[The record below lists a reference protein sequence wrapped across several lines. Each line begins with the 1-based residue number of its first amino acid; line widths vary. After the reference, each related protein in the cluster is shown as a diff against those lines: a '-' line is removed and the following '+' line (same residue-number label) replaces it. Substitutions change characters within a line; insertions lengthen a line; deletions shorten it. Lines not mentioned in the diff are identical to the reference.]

1 MAADDS
7 NRESRAGA
15 VDRLLPCL
23 LDRLTDEAPGCPL
36 EPAESGLAS
45 QSRLRAAVLRDLGW
59 LMNAT
64 RPGAAESLEAWPE
77 ARRSVLNY
85 GLPALGGQTS
95 STLDLQALERA
106 IREAILRFEPRLLA
120 DTLEVEADADADAL
134 WQQHGLDG
142 HNRVSLRISGQIR
155 AQPIPLELLLR
166 TEWDLE
172 TGQVSLSELKA

>member
-7 NRESRAGA
+7 NRESRVGA

-23 LDRLTDEAPGCPL
+23 LDRLTDEAPGCQV

-95 STLDLQALERA
+95 STLDLQALERV

-120 DTLEVEADADADAL
+120 DTLEVEADADAL
-134 WQQHGLDG
+134 FQQHGLDG

-155 AQPIPLELLLR
+155 AQPMPLELLLR

>member
-7 NRESRAGA
+7 NRESMAGA
-15 VDRLLPCL
+15 VDRTLPCL
-23 LDRLTDEAPGCPL
+23 LDRLTDEAPGCQL
-36 EPAESGLAS
+36 EPSESGRAS

-64 RPGAAESLEAWPE
+64 RPGADESLEAWPE

-95 STLDLQALERA
+95 STLDLQALERV

-120 DTLEVEADADADAL
+120 DTLEVEADAWLA
-134 WQQHGLDG
+134 QRGLDG
-142 HNRVSLRISGQIR
+142 NNRVSLRISGQIR
-155 AQPIPLELLLR
+155 SQPMPLELLLC
-166 TEWDLE
+166 TDWDLE

>member
-7 NRESRAGA
+7 NRESRVGA

-23 LDRLTDEAPGCPL
+23 LDRLTDEAPGCQV

-120 DTLEVEADADADAL
+120 DTLEVEADAEAL
-134 WQQHGLDG
+134 FQQHGLDG

-155 AQPIPLELLLR
+155 AQPMPLELLLR

>member
-7 NRESRAGA
+7 NRESRVGA

-23 LDRLTDEAPGCPL
+23 LDRLTDEAPGCQV

-120 DTLEVEADADADAL
+120 DTLEVEADAEAL
-134 WQQHGLDG
+134 FQQYGLDG

-155 AQPIPLELLLR
+155 AQPMPLELLLR

>member
-7 NRESRAGA
+7 NRKSMAGA

-23 LDRLTDEAPGCPL
+23 LDRLTDEAPGCQL

-64 RPGAAESLEAWPE
+64 RPGAAESLEAWPD

-120 DTLEVEADADADAL
+120 DTLEVEADVDAL
-134 WQQHGLDG
+134 WQQRGLDG
-142 HNRVSLRISGQIR
+142 HNRVRLRISGQIR
-155 AQPIPLELLLR
+155 AQPMPLELLLR

>member
-7 NRESRAGA
+7 NRESRVGA

-23 LDRLTDEAPGCPL
+23 LDRLTDEAPGCQV

-85 GLPALGGQTS
+85 GLPAVGGQTS

-120 DTLEVEADADADAL
+120 DTLEVEADADAL
-134 WQQHGLDG
+134 FQQHGLDG

-155 AQPIPLELLLR
+155 AQPMPLELLLR

>member
-7 NRESRAGA
+7 NRKSMAGA
-15 VDRLLPCL
+15 VDQLLPCL
-23 LDRLTDEAPGCPL
+23 LDRLTDEAPGCQFEL
-36 EPAESGLAS
+36 AESCLAG

-64 RPGAAESLEAWPE
+64 RPGTAESLEAWPE
-77 ARRSVLNY
+77 ARHSVLNY

-95 STLDLQALERA
+95 STLDFQALERA
-106 IREAILRFEPRLLA
+106 ICEAILRFEPRLLA
-120 DTLEVEADADADAL
+120 DTLEVEADAWL
-134 WQQHGLDG
+134 QQRGLDG

-155 AQPIPLELLLR
+155 AQPMPLELLLR

-172 TGQVSLSELKA
+172 TGQVSLSELKT

>member
-7 NRESRAGA
+7 NRESRVGA

-23 LDRLTDEAPGCPL
+23 LDRLTDEAPGCQV

-120 DTLEVEADADADAL
+120 DTLEVEADADAL
-134 WQQHGLDG
+134 FQQHGLDG

-155 AQPIPLELLLR
+155 AQPMPLELLLR

>member
-23 LDRLTDEAPGCPL
+23 LDRLTDEAPGCQV

-120 DTLEVEADADADAL
+120 DTLEVEADAEAL
-134 WQQHGLDG
+134 FQQHGLDG

-155 AQPIPLELLLR
+155 AQPMPLELLLR

>member
-64 RPGAAESLEAWPE
+64 RPGAAESLEAWHE

-120 DTLEVEADADADAL
+120 DTLEVEADAEAL
-134 WQQHGLDG
+134 FQQHGLDG

>member
-7 NRESRAGA
+7 NRESRVGA

-23 LDRLTDEAPGCPL
+23 LDRLTDEAPGCQV

-95 STLDLQALERA
+95 STLDLQAVELA

-120 DTLEVEADADADAL
+120 DTLEVEADAEAL
-134 WQQHGLDG
+134 FQQHGLDG

-155 AQPIPLELLLR
+155 AQPMPLELLLR

>member
-7 NRESRAGA
+7 NRESRVGA

-23 LDRLTDEAPGCPL
+23 LDRLTDEAPGCQV

-95 STLDLQALERA
+95 STLDLQALERV

-120 DTLEVEADADADAL
+120 DTLEVEADAEAL
-134 WQQHGLDG
+134 FQQHGLDG

-155 AQPIPLELLLR
+155 AQPMPLELLLR

>member
-23 LDRLTDEAPGCPL
+23 LDRLTDEAPGCQL

-120 DTLEVEADADADAL
+120 DTLEVEADAEAL
-134 WQQHGLDG
+134 FQQHGLDG

-155 AQPIPLELLLR
+155 AQPMPLELLLR

>member
-1 MAADDS
+1 M
-7 NRESRAGA
+7 AGA

-23 LDRLTDEAPGCPL
+23 LDRLTDEAPGCQL

-120 DTLEVEADADADAL
+120 DTLEVEADADAL
-134 WQQHGLDG
+134 WQQRGLDG
-142 HNRVSLRISGQIR
+142 HNRISLRICGQIR
-155 AQPIPLELLLR
+155 AQPLPLALLLR

>member
-7 NRESRAGA
+7 NRESRVGA

-23 LDRLTDEAPGCPL
+23 LDRLTDEAPGCQL

-120 DTLEVEADADADAL
+120 DTLEVEADAEAL
-134 WQQHGLDG
+134 FQQHGLDG

-155 AQPIPLELLLR
+155 AQPMPLELLLR

>member
-1 MAADDS
+1 MVADDS
-7 NRESRAGA
+7 NRAFRAGA
-15 VDRLLPCL
+15 TDRPLPCL
-23 LDRLTDEAPGCPL
+23 LDRLTDEAPECQAEAP
-36 EPAESGLAS
+36 ESGLAS
-45 QSRLRAAVLRDLGW
+45 QARLRAAVLRDLGW

-64 RPGAAESLEAWPE
+64 RPGGGESLEAWPE
-77 ARRSVLNY
+77 VKRSALNY

-120 DTLEVEADADADAL
+120 RTLEVEIEADARC
-134 WQQHGLDG
+134 QERGLDG

-155 AQPIPLELLLR
+155 AQPMPLELLLR

>member
-7 NRESRAGA
+7 NRESRVGA

-23 LDRLTDEAPGCPL
+23 LDRLTDEAPGCQL

-95 STLDLQALERA
+95 STLDLQALERV

-120 DTLEVEADADADAL
+120 DTLEVEADADAL
-134 WQQHGLDG
+134 FQQHGLDG

-155 AQPIPLELLLR
+155 AQPMPLELLLR

>member
-120 DTLEVEADADADAL
+120 DTLEVEADAEAL
-134 WQQHGLDG
+134 FQQHGLDG

-155 AQPIPLELLLR
+155 TQSMPLELLLR

>member
-1 MAADDS
+1 MVADDS
-7 NRESRAGA
+7 NRKSVAGA

-23 LDRLTDEAPGCPL
+23 LDRLTDEAPGCQF
-36 EPAESGLAS
+36 EPAESGLS
-45 QSRLRAAVLRDLGW
+45 GQSRLRAAVLRDLGW

-64 RPGAAESLEAWPE
+64 RPGTGESLEAWPE
-77 ARRSVLNY
+77 LRRSVLNY

-95 STLDLQALERA
+95 STLDLQALERV

-120 DTLEVEADADADAL
+120 DTLEVEAEAR
-134 WQQHGLDG
+134 WQERGLDG
-142 HNRVSLRISGQIR
+142 HNRVSLRVSGQIR
-155 AQPIPLELLLR
+155 AQPMPLELLLR

>member
-23 LDRLTDEAPGCPL
+23 LDRLTDEAPGCQLDPT
-36 EPAESGLAS
+36 ESGLAS

-77 ARRSVLNY
+77 VKRSVLNY

-120 DTLEVEADADADAL
+120 DTLEVEADADAL
-134 WQQHGLDG
+134 WQQRGLDG
-142 HNRVSLRISGQIR
+142 HNRISLRICGQIR
-155 AQPIPLELLLR
+155 AQPMPLELLLR

>member
-7 NRESRAGA
+7 NRESRVGA

-45 QSRLRAAVLRDLGW
+45 QLRLRAAVLRDLGW

-120 DTLEVEADADADAL
+120 DTLEVEADADAL
-134 WQQHGLDG
+134 FQQHGLDG

>member
-7 NRESRAGA
+7 IRESMAGA

-23 LDRLTDEAPGCPL
+23 LDRLTDEAPGCQFEL
-36 EPAESGLAS
+36 AESCLAG

-64 RPGAAESLEAWPE
+64 RPGAGESLEAWPE

-120 DTLEVEADADADAL
+120 DTLEVEADADAL
-134 WQQHGLDG
+134 WQQRGLDG
-142 HNRVSLRISGQIR
+142 HNRISLRICGQIR
-155 AQPIPLELLLR
+155 AQPMPLELLLR

>member
-7 NRESRAGA
+7 NRKSMAGA
-15 VDRLLPCL
+15 DDRLLPCL
-23 LDRLTDEAPGCPL
+23 LDRLTDEIPGCQL

-120 DTLEVEADADADAL
+120 DTLEVEADAEAL
-134 WQQHGLDG
+134 WQQRGLDG

-155 AQPIPLELLLR
+155 AQPMPLELLLR

>member
-7 NRESRAGA
+7 NRESRVGA

-23 LDRLTDEAPGCPL
+23 LDRLTDEAPGCQV

-120 DTLEVEADADADAL
+120 DTLEVEADAEAL
-134 WQQHGLDG
+134 FQQHGLDG
-142 HNRVSLRISGQIR
+142 HNWVSLRISGQIR
-155 AQPIPLELLLR
+155 AQPMPLELLLR

>member
-7 NRESRAGA
+7 NRESRLGA

-23 LDRLTDEAPGCPL
+23 LDRLTDEAPGCQL
-36 EPAESGLAS
+36 EPAESVLSS
-45 QSRLRAAVLRDLGW
+45 QSLLRAAVLRDLGW

-85 GLPALGGQTS
+85 GLPVLGGQTS

-120 DTLEVEADADADAL
+120 DTLEVEADADAL
-134 WQQHGLDG
+134 FQQHGLDG
-142 HNRVSLRISGQIR
+142 HNRVGLRISGQIR
-155 AQPIPLELLLR
+155 AQPMPLELLLR

>member
-36 EPAESGLAS
+36 ETAESGLAS
-45 QSRLRAAVLRDLGW
+45 QLRLRAAVLRDLGW

-120 DTLEVEADADADAL
+120 DTLEVEADAEAL
-134 WQQHGLDG
+134 FQQHGLDG

>member
-7 NRESRAGA
+7 NRESRVGA

-45 QSRLRAAVLRDLGW
+45 QLRLRAAVLRDLGW

-120 DTLEVEADADADAL
+120 DTLEVEADADAL
-134 WQQHGLDG
+134 FQQHGLNG

>member
-7 NRESRAGA
+7 RRKTMAGA

-23 LDRLTDEAPGCPL
+23 LDRLTDEAPGCQL
-36 EPAESGLAS
+36 EPAESGLPS

-120 DTLEVEADADADAL
+120 DTLEVEADAEAL
-134 WQQHGLDG
+134 WQQRGLDG

-155 AQPIPLELLLR
+155 AQPMPLELLLR

>member
-7 NRESRAGA
+7 NRESRVGA

-95 STLDLQALERA
+95 STRDLRALERA
-106 IREAILRFEPRLLA
+106 IREAILRFEPRLLD
-120 DTLEVEADADADAL
+120 DTLEVEADADAL
-134 WQQHGLDG
+134 FQQHGLDG

-155 AQPIPLELLLR
+155 AQPMPLELLLR